1 MINIDYRQ
9 VILWVLI
16 VLAAGFIGQFGK
28 SFATYLI
35 ALARKKKSLSE
46 TEKTGIAAEQS
57 EEGKSPVSVSETN
70 GAPANADK
78 KALKAQ
84 IKLRKKKL

>member
-1 MINIDYRQ
+1 MFDIDYQQ

-35 ALARKKKSLSE
+35 SLARKKKNSGGA
-46 TEKTGIAAEQS
+46 EKSGSADNTR
-57 EEGKSPVSVSETN
+57 EEGKSPADVSET
-70 GAPANADK
+70 ATRQAKTEK
-78 KALKAQ
+78 KALKAM
-84 IKLRKKKL
+84 IKEKKKQS

>member
-1 MINIDYRQ
+1 MIGIDYQQ

-28 SFATYLI
+28 SLATYLI
-35 ALARKKKSLSE
+35 ALARKKKNLSE
-46 TEKTGIAAEQS
+46 TEKAGITAEQP

-70 GAPANADK
+70 GVQAKADK

-84 IKLRKKKL
+84 IKLRKKNL

>member
-1 MINIDYRQ
+1 MIDIDYQQ

-35 ALARKKKSLSE
+35 ALARNKKSLPE
-46 TEKTGIAAEQS
+46 TGKTVIADQQPS
-57 EEGKSPVSVSETN
+57 EEKSPVSVSETS
-70 GAPANADK
+70 GTQAKTEK
-78 KALKAQ
+78 KALKAL
-84 IKLRKKKL
+84 IKQRKKEL

>member
-1 MINIDYRQ
+1 MIDIDYQQ

-35 ALARKKKSLSE
+35 TLARKKKNLSE
-46 TEKTGIAAEQS
+46 TGKTENSVQQI
-57 EEGKSPVSVSETN
+57 EEEKSPVSVSETN
-70 GAPANADK
+70 GTPSKAEK

-84 IKLRKKKL
+84 IKLRKKQL